1 MYKMIQFTVTGNP
14 IPYTRT
20 TQRGK
25 FVSPQWKRYADYKTK
40 IVAAFLNAIDNDA
53 DKRKF
58 VYNYQM
64 YGKPI
69 ITTEKGYVLSVA
81 YFANKRH
88 GDMDN
93 INKGVLDALFVS
105 DKNIVGAYNFDYDSD
120 YPRLEIVICFD
131 ANEWKSILRKVN
143 WNEKD

>member
-1 MYKMIQFTVTGNP
+1 MIKFIVAGNP
-14 IPYTRT
+14 IPFSRT

-40 IVAAFLNAIDNDA
+40 IVAVFLNAIENDV

-64 YGKPI
+64 HGKPI
-69 ITTEKGYVLSVA
+69 VITEKVYVLSVA
-81 YFANKRH
+81 YFADKRH

-93 INKGVLDALFVS
+93 IQKGVQDALFVS
-105 DKNIVGAYNFDYDSD
+105 DKEIVGAYNFDYDSNN
-120 YPRLEIVICFD
+120 PRLEVVVCFNVD
-131 ANEWKSILRKVN
+131 EWKSILQKVD
-143 WNEKD
+143 WNEKN